1 MGHEAM
7 SDGANVFIS
16 HIHEDDSYLDR
27 MKKLL
32 AKRDFNIRDSSI
44 NETRPNAAKN
54 EEYIKHQILAPR
66 IRWAGTVVV
75 LISPGTKDSAFV
87 QWEIEYAQQHDTRI
101 VGIYAPDADGCDL
114 PDGLAD
120 YADSIVPWKGDKLLA
135 AVRGDDIW
143 EDDQGRTRAKR
154 DIARYGC

>member
-1 MGHEAM
+1 M
-7 SDGANVFIS
+7 SDSANVFIS

-32 AKRDFNIRDSSI
+32 AKRQFNIRDSSI
-44 NETRPNAAKN
+44 NEARPNKAKS
-54 EEYIKHQILAPR
+54 EEYIKSKILAPR

-75 LISPGTKDSAFV
+75 LISRETMDSTYV
-87 QWEIEYAQQHDTRI
+87 RWEIEYAQQHDTRI

-114 PDGLAD
+114 PEGLED
-120 YADSIVPWKGDKLLA
+120 YADSIVPWDGDKLLA
-135 AVRGDDIW
+135 AIRGDDIW
-143 EDDQGRTRAKR
+143 EDEQGRTRAER